1 MINFFANQATTP
13 VQPRR
18 FEFCATPEMN
28 TRGTVGSRDSVQLGG
43 TYVVRNADS
52 LWGIAKKTL
61 GDATRWPEIFALNKD
76 KIKDPDLIFPGTTLR
91 LPPAKKPGKPVVI
104 KPQPKP
110 TKPAPV
116 GTKPEPKPANPFEP
130 KPTKPAEPKPTEPTQ
145 QKPAEPTPAPVTPP
159 TTQKPADPQYPT
171 VGEYVKGR
179 IDNAVDD
186 TLTGLHGAAEIA
198 FPPLLLGEIAAI
210 KAKHKK
216 AALDRV
222 WDLPMD
228 PQGKW
233 KEVARKISDEE
244 SAKANAEIRALPGV
258 RAISA
263 AGEAIGDGVVW
274 TGRQVAKGA
283 DAVLDAAVD
292 TGVAIGKGV
301 EWTGQ
306 QIEAGAR
313 AAGRG
318 IVAAGDAVVDGAVW
332 VGKQAVEAPKAAA
345 RGVLHGVEGVG
356 SGLVRFS
363 KWALGGLD

>member
-1 MINFFANQATTP
+1 MINFFANTQTTTP
-13 VQPRR
+13 APSR
-18 FEFCATPEMN
+18 FQFAASQAVVAQASIA
-28 TRGTVGSRDSVQLGG
+28 RRDSIQLGS
-43 TYVVRNADS
+43 TYVVRKADS
-52 LWGIAKKTL
+52 LWGIAEKTL
-61 GDATRWPEIFALNKD
+61 GNATRWPEIYALNKD
-76 KIKDPDLIFPGTTLR
+76 KIKDPDLIFPGTTLK
-91 LPPAKKPGKPVVI
+91 LPGAKPSKPTVPAKP

-110 TKPAPV
+110 PVQTKP
-116 GTKPEPKPANPFEP
+116 TPA
-130 KPTKPAEPKPTEPTQ
+130 KPAEPKPTEPVQ
-145 QKPAEPTPAPVTPP
+145 QKPAEPKPAQPTPAPVTPP
-159 TTQKPADPQYPT
+159 TTQKPAEPKYPT

-186 TLTGLHGAAEIA
+186 TLTGLHGAAELA

-216 AALDRV
+216 AALERV

-301 EWTGQ
+301 QWTGN

-318 IVAAGDAVVDGAVW
+318 VVAAGEAVADGALW

-356 SGLVRFS
+356 NGLVRFS

>member
-1 MINFFANQATTP
+1 MINFFANNAQVAP
-13 VQPRR
+13 AQPR
-18 FEFCATPEMN
+18 FQFCATPQMN
-28 TRGTVGSRDSVQLGG
+28 QPTHVGSRDCFQIGS
-43 TYVVRNADS
+43 TYVVRKADT

-61 GDATRWPEIFALNKD
+61 GDATRWPEIYALNQGKV
-76 KIKDPDLIFPGTTLR
+76 KNPDLIFPGTTLR
-91 LPPAKKPGKPVVI
+91 LPAAKKPCKPVKPVSPFKPGKPVAPVN
-104 KPQPKP
+104 PFKP
-110 TKPAPV
+110 TKPV
-116 GTKPEPKPANPFEP
+116 EPKPVAE
-130 KPTKPAEPKPTEPTQ
+130 KPAEKPVVTPVEPKAPVVQAPGT
-145 QKPAEPTPAPVTPP
+145 QKPAE
-159 TTQKPADPQYPT
+159 PQYPT

-198 FPPLLLGEIAAI
+198 LPPLLLGEIVAI

-216 AALDRV
+216 AALDRI
-222 WDLPMD
+222 WGLPMD

-233 KEVARKISDEE
+233 KEVAAKISDEE

-258 RAISA
+258 RALSA

-292 TGVAIGKGV
+292 TGVAIGRGV
-301 EWTGQ
+301 QWTGE
-306 QIEAGAR
+306 QIETGAK
-313 AAGRG
+313 AVGRG
-318 IVAAGDAVVDGAVW
+318 VVAAGEAVGDGVVW
-332 VGKQAVEAPKAAA
+332 VGKQAVEVPKAAA
-345 RGVLHGVEGVG
+345 RGVLGGVGDVG

>member
-1 MINFFANQATTP
+1 MINFNANNAQSAPAQT
-13 VQPRR
+13 R
-18 FEFCATPEMN
+18 FTFCATPEIN
-28 TRGTVGSRDSVQLGG
+28 NRANVGSRDSLQFGS
-43 TYVVRNADS
+43 TYVVRKADT
-52 LWGIAKKTL
+52 LWGIAQKTL
-61 GDATRWPEIFALNKD
+61 GDATRWPEIYALNQN
-76 KIKDPDLIFPGTTLR
+76 KIKNPDLIFPGTTLR
-91 LPPAKKPGKPVVI
+91 LPGAKKPSKPVAPVNPF

-110 TKPAPV
+110 TQNKPV
-116 GTKPEPKPANPFEP
+116 EPKPIEF
-130 KPTKPAEPKPTEPTQ
+130 KPVTQKPAEKPVEKPVEEPKAPAAQTPST
-145 QKPAEPTPAPVTPP
+145 QKPAEPE
-159 TTQKPADPQYPT
+159 YPT

-198 FPPLLLGEIAAI
+198 LPPLLLAEIAGI

-216 AALDRV
+216 AALDRI

-233 KEVARKISDEE
+233 KEIASKISDEE

-263 AGEAIGDGVVW
+263 VGEAIGDGVVW

-292 TGVAIGKGV
+292 TGVAIGRGV
-301 EWTGQ
+301 QWTGQ
-306 QIEAGAR
+306 QIETGAK
-313 AAGRG
+313 AVGRG
-318 IVAAGDAVVDGAVW
+318 VVAAGEAVGDGVVW
-332 VGKQAVEAPKAAA
+332 VGKQAVEVPKAAA
-345 RGVLHGVEGVG
+345 RGVLNGVGGIG
-356 SGLVRFS
+356 SGLVNFS